1 MFGTRLA
8 RSALYSFQL
17 TISCCSSRTRDLAHL
32 PAADRS
38 TRCRWPKRIGTFRG
52 DETVARKTAILYLP
66 DSGLRRDGQ
75 TPLWKYYFNAF
86 KTLWAGWYYFRAEIT
101 RLSLSSLLDID
112 VCDDIWL
119 ERFGNSSNES
129 VRRRKLRR
137 KRFTNKNKKA
147 DNSDL
152 ISFYHID
159 FYFNIFIWK

>member
-8 RSALYSFQL
+8 QSALYSFQL

-52 DETVARKTAILYLP
+52 DETAARKTAILYLP

-101 RLSLSSLLDID
+101 KLSLSSLLVLTCAMISGLNDSETHLTW
-112 VCDDIWL
+112 VFDD
-119 ERFGNSSNES
+119 GNY
-129 VRRRKLRR
+129 RR
-137 KRFTNKNKKA
+137 KRFTNKNKKV

-159 FYFNIFIWK
+159 FFNFFIWK